1 MLLPHGR
8 EHNSMNTELHMSPYR
23 RFRDFASK
31 STPGIFQV
39 IGDIISITS
48 ALPVF
53 LLLGFVTG
61 LYTTT
66 LPLSDETTLQTLVLS
81 VMPLLVTYWIIIFWL
96 AGLYRN
102 WFVRSPF
109 TEMFTVIRA
118 IGFGSIVIFLAIL
131 FTSANF
137 RGFRLKIVLYA
148 VILTILVVL
157 VRVFGRMLQR
167 FLRRKGIIKVST
179 IFMGHPE
186 AMLEMFTIMKENPSW
201 GYNVQGVVLKN
212 DADLKKWTSIAHGEA
227 LQIPVLGFVND
238 IHEIVKRDRP
248 ADLVVMM
255 DALDHRWMI
264 ELVMECRELGIGV
277 KIQPDL
283 YELFTGQARLLAI
296 HGMPLIDINPEL
308 MKTWERFIKRAIDIA
323 LSSCVLIIGFPFLLI
338 TALMVR
344 IDSKGPVIFKQRRV
358 GKNGKVFTMYKFRS
372 MVIDAEAGG
381 QKWAVVNDPR
391 VTRIGRF
398 LRKSHLDEMPQ
409 FWNVLKG
416 EMSLVGPRP
425 EMPFFVDKFKKEL
438 PYYTRRLV
446 IRPGLT
452 GWNQIHYRNYQESI
466 EEITNRLKHDFYYIE
481 NMSLQLDIE
490 IIMRTAIRV
499 FKGHGQA

>member
-1 MLLPHGR
+1 MKSDNHISFYKR
-8 EHNSMNTELHMSPYR
+8 I
-23 RFRDFASK
+23 RDFAAK
-31 STPGIFQV
+31 STPAIFQ
-39 IGDIISITS
+39 ICGDIIAITS

-61 LYTTT
+61 LYSTT
-66 LPLSDETTLQTLVLS
+66 LPLSDATTMQTLILS
-81 VMPLLVTYWIIIFWL
+81 VMPLLALYWMILFWL
-96 AGLYRN
+96 SGLYRN

-118 IGFGSIVIFLAIL
+118 VGFGSILIFLAIL

-148 VILTILVVL
+148 VILVILVVL
-157 VRVFGRMLQR
+157 IRVLGRMLQR

-179 IFMGHPE
+179 IFMGAPDP
-186 AMLEMFTIMKENPSW
+186 MLEMYTIMKENPSW
-201 GYNVQGVVLKN
+201 GYTVQGVVFRDQKDFEHWKAIADD
-212 DADLKKWTSIAHGEA
+212 DAGT
-227 LQIPVLGFVND
+227 IPILGDVKD
-238 IHEIVKRDRP
+238 IKEIVIKERP

-264 ELVMECRELGIGV
+264 DLVMECRVLGIGV

-283 YELFTGQARLLAI
+283 YELFTGQARLQAI

-323 LSSCVLIIGFPFLLI
+323 LSACVLIIGFPFLLI
-338 TALMVR
+338 TALLVR
-344 IDSKGPVIFKQRRV
+344 LDSKGPVIFKQRRV

-372 MVIDAEAGG
+372 MVVDAEAGG

-466 EEITNRLKHDFYYIE
+466 EEITHRLKHDFYYIE

-490 IIMRTAIRV
+490 IIIRTVIRV

>member
-1 MLLPHGR
+1 MTP
-8 EHNSMNTELHMSPYR
+8 TQYISPLR
-23 RFRDFASK
+23 RFRDFAAK
-31 STPGIFQV
+31 STPAIFQV
-39 IGDIISITS
+39 IGDIIAIAA
-48 ALPVF
+48 ALPLF

-61 LYTTT
+61 LYSTT
-66 LPLSDETTLQTLVLS
+66 LPLSDHTTLQTLVLS
-81 VMPLLVTYWIIIFWL
+81 VMPLLVTYWMILFWL

-118 IGFGSIVIFLAIL
+118 VGFGSILIFLAIL

-137 RGFRLKIVLYA
+137 KGFRLKIVLYA
-148 VILTILVVL
+148 IILALLVVL
-157 VRVFGRMLQR
+157 VRVLGRMVQR
-167 FLRRKGIIKVST
+167 FFRRKGIIKVST
-179 IFMGHPE
+179 IFMGRPD

-201 GYNVQGVVLKN
+201 GYDVQGIVLN
-212 DADLKKWTSIAHGEA
+212 GEEDLQKWKAIAKGEA
-227 LQIPVLGFVND
+227 SQIPILGFVND
-238 IHEIVKRDRP
+238 IHIIVKSARP
-248 ADLVVMM
+248 ADLVIMM
-255 DALDHRWMI
+255 DELDHRWMI

-323 LSSCVLIIGFPFLLI
+323 LSTCVLVIGFPFLLI
-338 TALMVR
+338 TALLVR
-344 IDSKGPVIFKQRRV
+344 LDSSGPVIFKQKRV
-358 GKNGKVFTMYKFRS
+358 GKNGRIFTMYKFRS
-372 MVIDAEAGG
+372 MVVDAEAGG
-381 QKWAVVNDPR
+381 QKWAIVNDPR

-490 IIMRTAIRV
+490 IIIRTAIRV

>member
-1 MLLPHGR
+1 
-8 EHNSMNTELHMSPYR
+8 
-23 RFRDFASK
+23 
-31 STPGIFQV
+31 
-39 IGDIISITS
+39 
-48 ALPVF
+48 
-53 LLLGFVTG
+53 
-61 LYTTT
+61 
-66 LPLSDETTLQTLVLS
+66 
-81 VMPLLVTYWIIIFWL
+81 
-96 AGLYRN
+96 
-102 WFVRSPF
+102 
-109 TEMFTVIRA
+109 
-118 IGFGSIVIFLAIL
+118 
-131 FTSANF
+131 
-137 RGFRLKIVLYA
+137 
-148 VILTILVVL
+148 
-157 VRVFGRMLQR
+157 
-167 FLRRKGIIKVST
+167 
-179 IFMGHPE
+179 
-186 AMLEMFTIMKENPSW
+186 
-201 GYNVQGVVLKN
+201 
-212 DADLKKWTSIAHGEA
+212 
-227 LQIPVLGFVND
+227 VND

-391 VTRIGRF
+391 VTKIGRF

>member
-1 MLLPHGR
+1 MKS
-8 EHNSMNTELHMSPYR
+8 HNHISLHKR
-23 RFRDFASK
+23 IRDFAAK
-31 STPGIFQV
+31 STPAIFQLG
-39 IGDIISITS
+39 GDIIAIAS

-61 LYTTT
+61 FYTTT
-66 LPLSDETTLQTLVLS
+66 LPLSDETTMQTLILS
-81 VMPLLVTYWIIIFWL
+81 VMPLLVLYWMTLFWL
-96 AGLYRN
+96 SGLYRN

-118 IGFGSIVIFLAIL
+118 VSFGSILIFLAIL

-148 VILTILVVL
+148 LILTILVVL
-157 VRVFGRMLQR
+157 IRIIGRMLQR
-167 FLRRKGIIKVST
+167 FLRRKGVIKVST
-179 IFMGHPE
+179 IFMGAPD
-186 AMLEMFTIMKENPSW
+186 AMLEMFTIMQENPSW
-201 GYNVQGVVLKN
+201 GYKVQGIVLKN
-212 DADLKKWTSIAHGEA
+212 ESDLQRWKAIAQSEA
-227 LQIPVLGFVND
+227 LAIPILGYVQD
-238 IHEIVKRDRP
+238 IHEIVKKERP

-255 DALDHRWMI
+255 DGLNHRWMI
-264 ELVMECRELGIGV
+264 DLVMECRELGIGV

-283 YELFTGQARLLAI
+283 YEFFTGQARLLAI

-323 LSSCVLIIGFPFLLI
+323 LSACVLILGFPFLLI
-338 TALMVR
+338 TALLVR
-344 IDSKGPVIFKQRRV
+344 LDSKGPVIFKQIRV
-358 GKNGKVFTMYKFRS
+358 GKNGRVFTMYKFRS
-372 MVIDAEAGG
+372 MVVDAEAGG

-490 IIMRTAIRV
+490 IIIRTVIRV

>member
-1 MLLPHGR
+1 
-8 EHNSMNTELHMSPYR
+8 
-23 RFRDFASK
+23 
-31 STPGIFQV
+31 
-39 IGDIISITS
+39 
-48 ALPVF
+48 
-53 LLLGFVTG
+53 
-61 LYTTT
+61 
-66 LPLSDETTLQTLVLS
+66 
-81 VMPLLVTYWIIIFWL
+81 
-96 AGLYRN
+96 
-102 WFVRSPF
+102 
-109 TEMFTVIRA
+109 MFTVIRA

-179 IFMGHPE
+179 IFMGYPE

-201 GYNVQGVVLKN
+201 GYNVQGIVLKN

-490 IIMRTAIRV
+490 IIIRTAIRV